1 MRYLSYCMVWD
12 KNVPSCGSLGGHVC
26 LPEVHI
32 SGHTTVS
39 QYQKHTLYWNAEV
52 RSQSKALP
60 SRSRLALMDL
70 LINKRLADKFPV
82 VCLLGGVLLRIPA
95 TLRGCSA
102 PLDPEECLLLS
113 MTSEAWLSS
122 APHCE
127 HSFLSG
133 APALHS
139 MGETPSLLGFSFPTQ
154 PSVDSSNF
162 SHLHVFSC
170 SLYLSLF
177 SGQGVYSAPRVNHEE
192 EGQQAGFICTDWQLP
207 LFQIIYD
214 IPIWIGSQPVLKV
227 YQQSH
232 LIYSHRT
239 MTERRDFDQSLIP
252 TLPVFHKAKLS
263 FTAKVKTHIKA
274 QLWKIWSTV
283 RCHKHRVA

>member
-1 MRYLSYCMVWD
+1 M
-12 KNVPSCGSLGGHVC
+12 C
-26 LPEVHI
+26 LPEVHTP
-32 SGHTTVS
+32 GRTTVF
-39 QYQKHTLYWNAEV
+39 QYQKYTLYWNAEV

-102 PLDPEECLLLS
+102 PLDPKECLLLS

-139 MGETPSLLGFSFPTQ
+139 MGETSSSLGFSLPTQ
-154 PSVDSSNF
+154 PSVGSGNI

-170 SLYLSLF
+170 SLHLSLF
-177 SGQGVYSAPRVNHEE
+177 SGQGVYSARRVHCEE
-192 EGQQAGFICTDWQLP
+192 EGQQAGFICTAWQL
-207 LFQIIYD
+207 LFQIIYN
-214 IPIWIGSQPVLKV
+214 IPIWIGSQQFLKV

-232 LIYSHRT
+232 PIYSHRA
-239 MTERRDFDQSLIP
+239 MTEGRDFDQSLIP